1 MTQLI
6 IFFVEVIAIYI
17 FLEYDSLSSKI
28 SKFKFLEE
36 SNSSYIADNY
46 IEHTL
51 NLNSICDIQ
60 KISQWNHS
68 SVKKE
73 VLLNFP
79 NLQTMSKTIDEKL
92 IDSSDFK
99 ERLIS
104 HIEYLHGEYILEN
117 ITMEEYR
124 EKIDRVDP
132 ALPSF

>member
-1 MTQLI
+1 LTQLI
-6 IFFVEVIAIYI
+6 IFFVEIIAIYI
-17 FLEYDSLSSKI
+17 FLEYDSLSSEI

-36 SNSSYIADNY
+36 SNSSYISDNY

-51 NLNSICDIQ
+51 NLNNIYNIQ

-68 SVKKE
+68 NVKKE

-79 NLQTMSKTIDEKL
+79 NLQIMSKTIDEKL

-99 ERLIS
+99 KRLIS

-124 EKIDRVDP
+124 EKINNINP